1 MTQNANL
8 NAERD
13 IEVIAK
19 PQMSMSARP
28 QTVSPAGM
36 RVEAQTSAQIE
47 RKSESKDETQVEP
60 SQLAGTQTLM
70 RGLGVISAVS
80 SGART
85 LKLIS
90 QQLGTTRSTTHRL
103 VSCLLA
109 ERYLRLSDGA
119 YFLGPRLVEL
129 GYQAREQIPLATL
142 ARVHLERLAAL
153 TGDTIH
159 LAVRDDDAVF
169 YIDKIAGRQG
179 LEMRSRVGHRMP
191 LSLTGVGKALLLD
204 SPREEW
210 ERLFI
215 SAPSSAQAVGGIAR
229 TNSAA
234 RAPAIQHPRPDAKAL
249 IERMTQYALSGY
261 AFDLEDNEPS
271 IRCVAAPVRD
281 ASGTIAAAI
290 SVSSTVPYMS
300 LERMATLTDVV
311 IDCAM
316 AISAELGFVRSVA
329 GL

>member
-1 MTQNANL
+1 MN
-8 NAERD
+8 
-13 IEVIAK
+13 
-19 PQMSMSARP
+19 
-28 QTVSPAGM
+28 
-36 RVEAQTSAQIE
+36 
-47 RKSESKDETQVEP
+47 DEP
-60 SQLAGTQTLM
+60 IQLAGTQTLM
-70 RGLGVISAVS
+70 RGLGVITAVAA
-80 SGART
+80 GART

-90 QQLGTTRSTTHRL
+90 QRLGTTRSTTHRL

-119 YFLGPRLVEL
+119 YFLGPKLVEL

-142 ARVHLERLAAL
+142 ARVHLERLASL

-159 LAVRDDDAVF
+159 LAVRDEDAVF

-191 LSLTGVGKALLLD
+191 LALTGVGKALLLD
-204 SPREEW
+204 SSREEW

-215 SAPSSAQAVGGIAR
+215 SEPSSADGMAAGKSGGAGN
-229 TNSAA
+229 NSAA
-234 RAPAIQHPRPDAKAL
+234 RAPAIRHPRPDAKAL
-249 IERMTQYALSGY
+249 IERMEAYALSGY

-281 ASGTIAAAI
+281 ASGAIAAAI

-300 LERMATLTDVV
+300 LERMATLKDVV
-311 IDCAM
+311 MDCAL
-316 AISAELGFVRSVA
+316 AISAELGFAKSAAVTS
-329 GL
+329 

>member
-1 MTQNANL
+1 MN
-8 NAERD
+8 
-13 IEVIAK
+13 
-19 PQMSMSARP
+19 
-28 QTVSPAGM
+28 
-36 RVEAQTSAQIE
+36 
-47 RKSESKDETQVEP
+47 DEP
-60 SQLAGTQTLM
+60 IQLAGTQTLM
-70 RGLGVISAVS
+70 RGLGVITAVAA
-80 SGART
+80 GART

-90 QQLGTTRSTTHRL
+90 QRLGTTRSTTHRL

-119 YFLGPRLVEL
+119 YFLGPKLVEL

-159 LAVRDDDAVF
+159 LAVRDEDAVF

-191 LSLTGVGKALLLD
+191 LALTGVGKALLLD
-204 SPREEW
+204 STRDEW

-215 SAPSSAQAVGGIAR
+215 SGLPAEDAPGGAAGVASGKSGMAGN
-229 TNSAA
+229 NSAA
-234 RAPAIQHPRPDAKAL
+234 RAPAIRHPRPNAKSL
-249 IERMTQYALSGY
+249 IERMETYAISGY

-281 ASGTIAAAI
+281 ASGAIAAAI

-300 LERMATLTDVV
+300 LERMATLKDVV
-311 IDCAM
+311 MDAAL
-316 AISAELGFVRSVA
+316 AISAELGFAKGTATS
-329 GL
+329 